1 MKVSKQGRLHSP
13 IAGPTHF
20 ILFLSLNLPNPISP
34 SNLASNFHLYLTA
47 IDCSSRNE
55 GRRKTGNLRCRFS
68 RVRFLEGLLG
78 PRSQGHGTRAGMDRE
93 GLFWSCF
100 FHSLWKAADS
110 SSKLGQIKSKAGATF
125 LGICSQGCER
135 LVYLLLLASSQWTT
149 KTLVIARSPA
159 RNPEV
164 YLIIK
169 ASHISPGYADAPEFY

>member
-13 IAGPTHF
+13 IANPTHF

-78 PRSQGHGTRAGMDRE
+78 PRSQGHGTGAGMDRE
-93 GLFWSCF
+93 GLFRSCF
-100 FHSLWKAADS
+100 SIVCG
-110 SSKLGQIKSKAGATF
+110 KLLIHLLNWAKSKARLEQLSWAF
-125 LGICSQGCER
+125 AHKAVRDWFASCSWHHLSGPQR
-135 LVYLLLLASSQWTT
+135 
-149 KTLVIARSPA
+149 P
-159 RNPEV
+159 
-164 YLIIK
+164 
-169 ASHISPGYADAPEFY
+169 